1 MIQAKIG
8 KENLMKKLTRLV
20 NVSDRS
26 GFTLVELLIVVII
39 LAVLAAIVVPQFSS
53 STGEAKEAALRST
66 LLEMRNSVELYFHQ
80 HNGTYPGHKD
90 TTGGNVNSTAANVNA
105 AFLAQLTLYSDID
118 GKTAVARDLAATPPI
133 KYGPYLKRTTLPTNP
148 IDDSSTVTYV
158 IAGAVNAGNL
168 DQPAVAPVA
177 GSVGWWF
184 DVISGKFI
192 ANSPDTGIDG
202 TAIYQ
207 W

>member
-1 MIQAKIG
+1 MRR
-8 KENLMKKLTRLV
+8 ENLMKKLTKLV
-20 NVSDRS
+20 NVSNRS

-53 STGEAKEAALRST
+53 STDEAKEAALRST
-66 LLEMRNSVELYFHQ
+66 LLEMRNAAELYYHQ
-80 HNGTYPGHKD
+80 HNGAYPGFQKTD
-90 TTGGNVNSTAANVNA
+90 GTGASTTDAEAQAAYLN
-105 AFLAQLTLYSDID
+105 QLTLYSDIN
-118 GKTAVARDLAATPPI
+118 GKTAVAKDLAADPQI
-133 KYGPYLKRTTLPTNP
+133 KYGPYLKRASLPLNP
-148 IDDSSTVTYV
+148 LDDSATVTIV
-158 IAGAVNAGNL
+158 ISGVDLGKL
-168 DQPAVAPVA
+168 DQPAAPA
-177 GSVGWWF
+177 ATAKGWWF